1 MKIYL
6 QIVKVMNEL
15 GAIAKGRM
23 NSHQNYSFRGIEDFY
38 NSIHPVISK
47 NGIFIATQVVD
58 KISETHQRGEKVSFR
73 VMLNVNHKFYAEDG
87 SFVEVITSGEGIDTS
102 DKATSKAMSMAMKYA
117 FIQTFSIPTQDM
129 SDPERD
135 SPSVEVTN
143 PKNSAVTKP
152 AAKSTQS
159 VESAYPRGSTD
170 WEGFPDKPLDARE
183 PVLSAPNQSAVDSY
197 RVPFGKTYK
206 GMSFEEMGL
215 DKVVSFSMYLQ
226 ESAAKE
232 NKPMGK
238 QAQEFCDLADDFIRI
253 KKRG

>member
-1 MKIYL
+1 MKNFKTPKGTELPLMSLKGKDYL
-6 QIVKVMNEL
+6 QVAYRLVWFREERPNWKIETEFAKLEDKY
-15 GAIAKGRM
+15 AIAKATIRNESGDVMATAHKREDQPHFSDFIEKAETGAIGRALA
-23 NSHQNYSFRGIEDFY
+23 YCGY
-38 NSIHPVISK
+38 
-47 NGIFIATQVVD
+47 GTQFCAD
-58 KISETHQRGEKVSFR
+58 ELE
-73 VMLNVNHKFYAEDG
+73 
-87 SFVEVITSGEGIDTS
+87 EGGRL
-102 DKATSKAMSMAMKYA
+102 A
-117 FIQTFSIPTQDM
+117 
-129 SDPERD
+129 D
-135 SPSVEVTN
+135 SPLPQVK
-143 PKNSAVTKP
+143 KNSAEVS

-170 WEGFPDKPLDARE
+170 WEGFPDKPSDSQKS
-183 PVLSAPNQSAVDSY
+183 VLSAPNQSAVDSY